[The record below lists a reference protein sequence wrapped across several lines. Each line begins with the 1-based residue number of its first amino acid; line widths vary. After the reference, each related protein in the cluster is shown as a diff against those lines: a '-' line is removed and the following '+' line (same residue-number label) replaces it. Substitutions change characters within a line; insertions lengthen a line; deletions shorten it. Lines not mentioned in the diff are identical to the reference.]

1 MTGQAGVR
9 PEQQKE
15 LFMRF
20 SNRITNNELIAFALF
35 ALALSLAF
43 AFLSW
48 MATSVVRAQSA
59 TGIIEGV
66 VEDQNGAKLPD
77 AAIRI
82 VNAATNESR
91 QTRSGADG
99 SFRLEALSAGRYRVE
114 VTLGGFAK
122 KVVSDVQVEP
132 AAPVKVTIALAPAG
146 LTETVNVASE
156 GQLLQ
161 TENSTQAATAAATSR
176 SSRARARTSST
187 AWPRTSCRTKS
198 STPTNSF

>member
-1 MTGQAGVR
+1 
-9 PEQQKE
+9 
-15 LFMRF
+15 MRF